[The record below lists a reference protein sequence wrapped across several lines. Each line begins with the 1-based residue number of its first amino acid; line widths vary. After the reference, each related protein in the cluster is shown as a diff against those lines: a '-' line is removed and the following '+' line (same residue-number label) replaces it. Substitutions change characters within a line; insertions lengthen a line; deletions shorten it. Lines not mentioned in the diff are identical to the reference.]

1 MKHAVVLLVKN
12 TLIIPKWVSWGGE
25 IIHQLEYFPSTNK
38 KHRHLPIPSMYGIFT
53 YIWLICMVN
62 VGKCTIHGSGQME
75 KYFTNL
81 SDFPEIAGV
90 PISHFPYFSP
100 PFGGGEIKLVF
111 SVALSS
117 FDSRWMV
124 WVGNP
129 KFTVSITVP
138 CSCCFPFAV
147 PNAVAPHRM
156 ENVASEQGSL
166 GENTIEKFCLSP

>member
-1 MKHAVVLLVKN
+1 MNHAVVLLVKN
-12 TLIIPKWVSWGGE
+12 TLIIPKCVSWGGE

-53 YIWLICMVN
+53 YIWLICIVN

-81 SDFPEIAGV
+81 DFPEIRGPTSLTVTFHHHLGV
-90 PISHFPYFSP
+90 GKSV
-100 PFGGGEIKLVF
+100 VF

-129 KFTVSITVP
+129 KSP
-138 CSCCFPFAV
+138 SPSPFLV
-147 PNAVAPHRM
+147 L
-156 ENVASEQGSL
+156 VASRLRFQ
-166 GENTIEKFCLSP
+166 TLSHRIGWKT